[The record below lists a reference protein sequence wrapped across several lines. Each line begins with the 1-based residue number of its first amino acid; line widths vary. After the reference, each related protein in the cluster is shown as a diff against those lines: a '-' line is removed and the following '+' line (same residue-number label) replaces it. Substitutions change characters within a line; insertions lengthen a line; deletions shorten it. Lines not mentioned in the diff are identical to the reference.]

1 MAKVLLHS
9 KEKEITTI
17 NILKK
22 PRKEISRILDSK
34 VYKWG
39 TVGRLVIVENSGT
52 WYNYYP
58 CVISIFRG

>member
-9 KEKEITTI
+9 KEKEITSI

-22 PRKEISRILDSK
+22 PRKEISRIFNSK

-39 TVGRLVIVENSGT
+39 TVGRLVIV
-52 WYNYYP
+52 
-58 CVISIFRG
+58 

>member
-9 KEKEITTI
+9 EEKEITTI

-39 TVGRLVIVENSGT
+39 YSG
-52 WYNYYP
+52 
-58 CVISIFRG
+58 

>member
-22 PRKEISRILDSK
+22 PRKEISRIFNSK

-52 WYNYYP
+52 WYNCYP